1 MSCTVGGGGEMF
13 FTGICVLNCDASL
26 LVQEGQAERFP
37 ADVAGAGRGA
47 GAVPATRPRS
57 QERLH
62 V

>member
-1 MSCTVGGGGEMF
+1 MF